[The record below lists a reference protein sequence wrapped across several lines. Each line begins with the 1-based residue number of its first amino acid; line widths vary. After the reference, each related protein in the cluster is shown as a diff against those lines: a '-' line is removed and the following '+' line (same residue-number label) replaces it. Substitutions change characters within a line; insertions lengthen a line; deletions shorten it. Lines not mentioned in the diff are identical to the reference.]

1 MSMEQPLSVSVVD
14 SDVCI
19 TRKYQTELL
28 EAIKA
33 FTGWEETKKSY
44 PVNVEHSVY
53 WGYDW
58 SSNVILAERE
68 TDEYTFWGWI
78 TGKKKKKMIFKVEA
92 SINYR
97 NGKGTRGMDACVF
110 DENWESALLDTLT
123 NFCEKNKITHLVLE
137 KNYCS

>member
-1 MSMEQPLSVSVVD
+1 MSMEQPLSVKVIE

-19 TRKYQTELL
+19 TKKYQIELL

-33 FTGWEETKKSY
+33 FVVGEEIKY
-44 PVNVEHSVY
+44 RYLVYVEHSVY

-58 SSNVILAERE
+58 SSNLILAERE
-68 TDEYTFWGWI
+68 TDEYTFLGWI
-78 TGKKKKKMIFKVEA
+78 TGKKKRKMIFKVEA

-110 DENWESALLDTLT
+110 DENWESALVACLT
-123 NFCEKNKITHLVLE
+123 DFCEKQRITHLTVE

>member
-14 SDVCI
+14 SDICI

-33 FTGWEETKKSY
+33 FVVGEYIKCRY
-44 PVNVEHSVY
+44 LVYVEHYIY

-58 SSNVILAERE
+58 SSNAIIAERE

-78 TGKKKKKMIFKVEA
+78 TGKKKRKMIFKVEA

-97 NGKGTRGMDACVF
+97 NGKGTRGMDACVY
-110 DENWESALLDTLT
+110 DESWKPALLEALT
-123 NFCEKNKITHLVLE
+123 DFCEKNKITHLVLE
-137 KNYCS
+137 ENYCS